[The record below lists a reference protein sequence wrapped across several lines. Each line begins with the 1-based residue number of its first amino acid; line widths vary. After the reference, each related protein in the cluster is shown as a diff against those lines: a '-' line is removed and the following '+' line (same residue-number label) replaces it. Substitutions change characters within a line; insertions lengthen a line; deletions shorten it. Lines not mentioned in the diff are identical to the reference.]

1 MKLSIIIPVYNVEPY
16 IEKCLLSCI
25 NQTGVSQNDYEIIIV
40 NDGTKDNSMQI
51 IEDTLKLDLP
61 KRNIA
66 IINQKNMGLS
76 EARNTGLRH
85 ASGDYVWFVDSDDWI
100 DDDSVASILQSLKDD
115 DVDILQMPYKLIY
128 EGTLKNDIEVVKEIP
143 LSISGKESMRVTR
156 LPNLAQSRI
165 LKTSFLKNENL
176 KFTPGIL
183 HEDAEFKPRAIW
195 KAKRIKTLNK
205 PCYNYLKRE
214 KDSITASFTRRNADG
229 RWYGVRSMY
238 DFSQEFPLKDRILF
252 NPDMDFNMYFVLTG
266 LKKLNKE
273 DRDQVKEEISK
284 NRNIFKRLMMTKSPK
299 KLIVYLSL
307 YIAPK
312 LAMNLYAR

>member
-1 MKLSIIIPVYNVEPY
+1 
-16 IEKCLLSCI
+16 
-25 NQTGVSQNDYEIIIV
+25 
-40 NDGTKDNSMQI
+40 
-51 IEDTLKLDLP
+51 
-61 KRNIA
+61 
-66 IINQKNMGLS
+66 MGLS

-128 EGTLKNDIEVVKEIP
+128 EGTLKNDIEAVKEIP
-143 LSISGKESMRVTR
+143 VPISGKESMRVTR

-238 DFSQEFPLKDRILF
+238 DFSQKLPLKDRILF

-284 NRNIFKRLMMTKSPK
+284 HRNIFKRLMMTKSPK